1 MNITEINAVT
11 GEVIEREAT
20 AAEAAEFTYQAEL
33 HDEAKAEQELQK
45 AALEAKKQE
54 VLTRLGITADEAA
67 ALLS

>member
-1 MNITEINAVT
+1 MIRIHDTEID
-11 GEVIEREAT
+11 EVIDREMTPEEYEIYQERVAKTESED
-20 AAEAAEFTYQAEL
+20 AA
-33 HDEAKAEQELQK
+33 K